1 MSFPTPQE
9 RLLRYAFMK
18 LTRDFDARF
27 EALLLTGRVSKW
39 YSEVGNE
46 ATTIPAGLALGAGD
60 ALCTLHRDLGAIL
73 AVYLDP
79 ARTFPGFGFGEPDGR
94 RPEPEALLHR
104 LACQL
109 LGKGEGFSQGV
120 ERSFHYGYLAPEHG
134 ILHLGMISH
143 LGSMIP
149 VAAGCG
155 FAFRQRGSDRVA
167 INFIGEGGTSTG
179 DFHEGLNMAA
189 VWKLPLILVIENNGY
204 AFSTPAGQ
212 QYAAKRLSDRG
223 IGYGIAAEHVDGND
237 PDAMTAALKR
247 AVDRARAGKGP
258 TLLEAMLGRMRGHAE
273 GDDSLKVVPTEELA
287 AYRAADPVPAY
298 ARRLEEDEVL
308 DAATAQRLD
317 ARIAELVER
326 AISGAI
332 DAPGPDPAIAMRP
345 VFAPEPAALA
355 ELEAPVAGAGE
366 PIGIGNGPVVTAAP
380 APAGE
385 RSTNGPAADAV
396 SAAAEGAGNGG
407 PVIDAPAAAEGAGS
421 DPASAEASAA
431 EGQHS
436 GNGSAAAATPGAEGA
451 ESAGDGLVAAAGAGN
466 GSAPAEV
473 PAVRSAKARPAPDR
487 ARETTYVDAINQALM
502 EEMERDESVL
512 VIGQDIGAFE
522 GAFRTTRGLYARW
535 PDRVLDTPIA
545 ESGTIG
551 IAIGAAVLGYRPVI
565 EMQFADFISCGF
577 NQLVNV
583 AAKLYYRWQVPCPIV
598 VRLPSGGGVGA
609 GPFHSQN
616 DESWFAQ
623 TAGIKVICPATAADA
638 RGLLKAAIRD
648 PNPVMLFEH
657 KFLYRRIKEVL
668 PEGEGLSR
676 IGEARVIR
684 EGTNLTLIGY
694 GASTWTCLE
703 AATDLAAAGIEAEV
717 IDLRTLVPYDEAT
730 VTASVRKTGRALVVH
745 EAPLT
750 LGFGAEVAA
759 RLAEAAFPWLDA
771 PVRRVAYPDRPVPY
785 ARVLENALL
794 PTKDKV
800 LAAARDL
807 LTY

>member
-1 MSFPTPQE
+1 MPNLTSRRQ
-9 RLLRYAFMK
+9 RLLRYAYMK

-46 ATTIPAGLALGAGD
+46 ATTIPAGLALGPGD

-79 ARTFPGFGFGEPDGR
+79 ARTFPGLGFSSPAGAGDR
-94 RPEPEALLHR
+94 RPDPEALLVR

-120 ERSFHYGYLAPEHG
+120 ERSFHYGYLAPDSD

-149 VAAGCG
+149 VAAGCA

-189 VWKLPLILVIENNGY
+189 VWKLPLVLVVENNRY
-204 AFSTPAGQ
+204 AFSTPADQ

-223 IGYGIAAEHVDGND
+223 AGYGIAAETVDGND
-237 PDAMTAALKR
+237 PDVMAKALAR

-273 GDDSLKVVPTEELA
+273 GDDSLKVVPAEELA
-287 AYRAADPVPAY
+287 TYRAADPVPAY
-298 ARRLEEDEVL
+298 ARRLLEDGVL
-308 DAATAQRLD
+308 DGDLAARLD

-326 AISGAI
+326 SITAAI
-332 DAPGPDPAIAMRP
+332 DAAPPQPATALRP
-345 VFAPEPAALA
+345 VFAPLA
-355 ELEAPVAGAGE
+355 GDVAGADVTPAGTAAV
-366 PIGIGNGPVVTAAP
+366 PVQAGSQPAAAP
-380 APAGE
+380 AA
-385 RSTNGPAADAV
+385 
-396 SAAAEGAGNGG
+396 
-407 PVIDAPAAAEGAGS
+407 
-421 DPASAEASAA
+421 
-431 EGQHS
+431 
-436 GNGSAAAATPGAEGA
+436 GSAAG
-451 ESAGDGLVAAAGAGN
+451 AAG
-466 GSAPAEV
+466 
-473 PAVRSAKARPAPDR
+473 K
-487 ARETTYVDAINQALM
+487 ETTYVDAINLALR
-502 EEMERDESVL
+502 EEMERDPSVL
-512 VIGQDIGAFE
+512 VMGQDIGAFE
-522 GAFRTTRGLYARW
+522 GAFRTTRGLHARW
-535 PDRVLDTPIA
+535 PSRVLDTPIA

-551 IAIGAAVLGYRPVI
+551 IAIGAAVLGFKPVV

-616 DESWFAQ
+616 DEGWFAS
-623 TAGIKVICPATAADA
+623 TAGIKVLCPATAADA

-648 PNPVMLFEH
+648 PNPVMIFEH

-668 PEGEGLSR
+668 PEGDGQCR
-676 IGEARVIR
+676 IGEARVVR
-684 EGTNLTLIGY
+684 SGRHLTLVGY
-694 GASTWTCLE
+694 GATTWTCLE
-703 AATDLAAAGIEAEV
+703 AAAELAKDGIEAEV
-717 IDLRTLVPYDEAT
+717 VDLRTLVPYDEAT
-730 VTASVRKTGRALVVH
+730 VTASVRKTHRALIVH

-759 RLAEAAFPWLDA
+759 RLADAAFPWLDA
-771 PVRRVAYPDRPVPY
+771 PIRRVTYPDRPVPY
-785 ARVLENALL
+785 ARVLENVLL
-794 PTKDKV
+794 PGRDKV
-800 LAAARDL
+800 LEAAREL
-807 LTY
+807 LAY

>member
-1 MSFPTPQE
+1 MTTPTDRE

-60 ALCTLHRDLGAIL
+60 ALCSLHRDLGAIL

-79 ARTFPGFGFGEPDGR
+79 ARTFPGLGFGEPDGR
-94 RPEPEALLHR
+94 RPDPEALLLR

-109 LGKGEGFSQGV
+109 LGKGAGFSQGV

-149 VAAGCG
+149 VAAGCA
-155 FAFRQRGSDRVA
+155 FAFRQRRSDRVA

-212 QYAAKRLSDRG
+212 QYAARRLSDRG
-223 IGYGIAAEHVDGND
+223 IGYGIAAETVDGND
-237 PDAMTAALKR
+237 PDAMAAALHR
-247 AVDRARAGKGP
+247 AVERARAGQGP

-273 GDDSLKVVPTEELA
+273 GDDSLKVVPAEELA

-298 ARRLEEDEVL
+298 ARRLEAAGVL
-308 DAATAQRLD
+308 DGATAQRLE

-326 AISGAI
+326 AIGQAI
-332 DAPGPDPAIAMRP
+332 DAPPPAAEVAMRP
-345 VFAPEPAALA
+345 VFAPETVAPALA
-355 ELEAPVAGAGE
+355 AGSAAATAPVGL
-366 PIGIGNGPVVTAAP
+366 GNGPVTVGAEAAVVAELAAGGGPEDPVAGEAAP
-380 APAGE
+380 AARSAGP
-385 RSTNGPAADAV
+385 RV
-396 SAAAEGAGNGG
+396 GAG
-407 PVIDAPAAAEGAGS
+407 
-421 DPASAEASAA
+421 
-431 EGQHS
+431 Q
-436 GNGSAAAATPGAEGA
+436 
-451 ESAGDGLVAAAGAGN
+451 
-466 GSAPAEV
+466 
-473 PAVRSAKARPAPDR
+473 
-487 ARETTYVDAINQALM
+487 ARETTYVDAINLALR

-512 VIGQDIGAFE
+512 VLGQDIGAFE
-522 GAFRTTRGLYARW
+522 GAFRTTRGLHARW
-535 PDRVLDTPIA
+535 PHRVFDTPIA

-551 IAIGAAVLGYRPVI
+551 IAIGAAVLGYRPVV

-623 TAGIKVICPATAADA
+623 TAGIKVLCPATAADA

-657 KFLYRRIKEVL
+657 KFLYRRIKETL
-668 PEGEGLSR
+668 PEGEGLAR
-676 IGEARVIR
+676 IGEARVVR
-684 EGTNLTLIGY
+684 QGTHLTLVAY

-703 AATDLAAAGIEAEV
+703 AAADLAAEGVEAEV
-717 IDLRTLVPYDEAT
+717 VDLRTLVPYDEDT
-730 VTASVRKTGRALVVH
+730 VTASVKKTGRALVVH

-771 PVRRVAYPDRPVPY
+771 PIRRVTYPDRPVPY

-794 PTKDKV
+794 PTRERV
-800 LAAARDL
+800 LAAAKEVL
-807 LTY
+807 AY

>member
-1 MSFPTPQE
+1 MTTPTDRE

-60 ALCTLHRDLGAIL
+60 ALCSLHRDLGAIL

-79 ARTFPGFGFGEPDGR
+79 ARTFPGLGPGEPDGR
-94 RPEPEALLHR
+94 RPEPEDLLLR

-109 LGKGEGFSQGV
+109 LGKGAGFSQGV

-149 VAAGCG
+149 VAAGCA
-155 FAFRQRGSDRVA
+155 FAFRQRRSDRVA

-212 QYAAKRLSDRG
+212 QYAARRLSDRG
-223 IGYGIAAEHVDGND
+223 IGYGIAAETVDGND
-237 PDAMTAALKR
+237 PDAMAAALHR
-247 AVDRARAGKGP
+247 AMERARAGQGP

-273 GDDSLKVVPTEELA
+273 GDDSLKVVPAEELA

-298 ARRLEEDEVL
+298 ARRLEAEGIL
-308 DAATAQRLD
+308 DSATAQRLES
-317 ARIAELVER
+317 RIADLVEQ
-326 AISGAI
+326 AITRAI
-332 DAPGPDPAIAMRP
+332 DAPPPTPDVAMRP
-345 VFAPEPAALA
+345 VFAPDAAAPDAVAPTPAALQA
-355 ELEAPVAGAGE
+355 APTAPVGL
-366 PIGIGNGPVVTAAP
+366 GNGPVTA
-380 APAGE
+380 
-385 RSTNGPAADAV
+385 R
-396 SAAAEGAGNGG
+396 AAE
-407 PVIDAPAAAEGAGS
+407 
-421 DPASAEASAA
+421 
-431 EGQHS
+431 
-436 GNGSAAAATPGAEGA
+436 T
-451 ESAGDGLVAAAGAGN
+451 
-466 GSAPAEV
+466 
-473 PAVRSAKARPAPDR
+473 
-487 ARETTYVDAINQALM
+487 TTYVDAINLALR

-512 VIGQDIGAFE
+512 VLGQDIGAFE
-522 GAFRTTRGLYARW
+522 GAFRTTRGLHARW
-535 PDRVLDTPIA
+535 PHRVFDTPIA

-598 VRLPSGGGVGA
+598 IRLPSGGGVGA

-623 TAGIKVICPATAADA
+623 TAGIKVLCPATAADA

-668 PEGEGLSR
+668 TEGEGLAR
-676 IGEARVIR
+676 IGEARVLR
-684 EGTNLTLIGY
+684 SGTQLTLIAY

-703 AATDLAAAGIEAEV
+703 VATDLAAEGVEAEV
-717 IDLRTLVPYDEAT
+717 VDLRTLVPYDEDT
-730 VTASVRKTGRALVVH
+730 VTASVKKTGRALVVH
-745 EAPLT
+745 EAPMT

-771 PVRRVAYPDRPVPY
+771 PIRRVTYPDRPVPY

-794 PTKDKV
+794 PTKEKV
-800 LAAARDL
+800 LAAAREVL
-807 LTY
+807 VY

>member
-1 MSFPTPQE
+1 MTTAIPGQ

-46 ATTIPAGLALGAGD
+46 ATTIPAGLALGGGD

-79 ARTFPGFGFGEPDGR
+79 ARTFPGMGFGEPDGR
-94 RPEPEALLHR
+94 RPEPEALLAR

-109 LGKGEGFSQGV
+109 LGKAEGFSQGF
-120 ERSFHYGYLAPEHG
+120 ERSFHYGYLAPEQG

-149 VAAGCG
+149 VAAGCA
-155 FAFRQRGSDRVA
+155 FAFHQRQSDRVA

-189 VWKLPLILVIENNGY
+189 VWKLPLVLVIENNRY
-204 AFSTPAGQ
+204 AFSTPADQ
-212 QYAAKRLSDRG
+212 QYAAERLSDRG
-223 IGYGIAAEHVDGND
+223 IGYGVAAETVDGND
-237 PDAMTAALKR
+237 PDAMAEALSR
-247 AVDRARAGKGP
+247 AVARARAGEGP
-258 TLLEAMLGRMRGHAE
+258 TLLEAMLGRMRGHSE
-273 GDDSLKVVPTEELA
+273 GDDSLKVVPPQELA
-287 AYRAADPVPAY
+287 EYRAADPVPAY
-298 ARRLEEDEVL
+298 ARRLAAAGVL
-308 DAATAQRLD
+308 DDATAQRLE

-326 AISGAI
+326 AITYGIAA
-332 DAPGPDPAIAMRP
+332 APPSADLALRP
-345 VFAPEPAALA
+345 VFAPP
-355 ELEAPVAGAGE
+355 P
-366 PIGIGNGPVVTAAP
+366 AAP
-380 APAGE
+380 AEPPRRASPPAV
-385 RSTNGPAADAV
+385 RASRGPGAART
-396 SAAAEGAGNGG
+396 AGT
-407 PVIDAPAAAEGAGS
+407 
-421 DPASAEASAA
+421 
-431 EGQHS
+431 
-436 GNGSAAAATPGAEGA
+436 SAAAA
-451 ESAGDGLVAAAGAGN
+451 
-466 GSAPAEV
+466 GSRVDA
-473 PAVRSAKARPAPDR
+473 D
-487 ARETTYVDAINQALM
+487 RETTYVDAINLALR
-502 EEMERDESVL
+502 EEMERDESV
-512 VIGQDIGAFE
+512 VVMGQDIGAFE
-522 GAFRTTRGLYARW
+522 GAFRTTRGLHARW
-535 PDRVLDTPIA
+535 PRRVLDTPIA

-551 IAIGAAVLGYRPVI
+551 IAIGAAVLGFRPVI

-616 DESWFAQ
+616 DEGWFAQ

-668 PEGEGLSR
+668 PEGDGVAR
-676 IGEARVIR
+676 IGEARVMR
-684 EGTNLTLIGY
+684 AGRHLTLVGY
-694 GASTWTCLE
+694 GATTWTCLD
-703 AATDLAAAGIEAEV
+703 AAAELAASGVEAEV
-717 IDLRTLVPYDEAT
+717 VDLRTLVPYDEET
-730 VTASVRKTGRALVVH
+730 VTASVRKTGRALIVH

-759 RLAEAAFPWLDA
+759 RLADAAFPWLDA
-771 PVRRVAYPDRPVPY
+771 PIRRVTYPDRPVPY
-785 ARVLENALL
+785 SRVLENALL
-794 PTKDKV
+794 PSREKV
-800 LAAARDL
+800 LAAAREL
-807 LTY
+807 LAY

>member
-1 MSFPTPQE
+1 MSLPIATQ
-9 RLLRYAFMK
+9 RLLRYAVMK

-46 ATTIPAGLALGAGD
+46 ATTVPAGLALQAGD

-79 ARTFPGFGFGEPDGR
+79 ARTFPGLGFGEPDGR
-94 RPEPEALLHR
+94 RPPPEELLRR

-134 ILHLGMISH
+134 ILHVGMISH

-149 VAAGCG
+149 VAAGCA
-155 FAFRQRGSDRVA
+155 FAFRQRRSDRVA

-189 VWKLPLILVIENNGY
+189 VWKLPLVLVIENNRY
-204 AFSTPAGQ
+204 AFSTPAEQ
-212 QYAAKRLSDRG
+212 QYAARRLSDRG
-223 IGYGIAAEHVDGND
+223 VGYGIAAETVDGND
-237 PDAMTAALKR
+237 PDAMAAALAR
-247 AVDRARAGKGP
+247 AVERARGGLGP
-258 TLLEAMLGRMRGHAE
+258 TLLEAMLGRMRGHSE
-273 GDDSLKVVPTEELA
+273 GDDSLKVVPPEELA
-287 AYRAADPVPAY
+287 SYRAADPVPAY
-298 ARRLEEDEVL
+298 ARRLRDEGVL
-308 DAATAQRLD
+308 GPEIAERLD

-326 AISGAI
+326 AIAQAI
-332 DAPGPDPAIAMRP
+332 DAAPPDAAVALRP
-345 VFAPEPAALA
+345 VFAPET
-355 ELEAPVAGAGE
+355 EAGAAAGL
-366 PIGIGNGPVVTAAP
+366 GNGPVAAP
-380 APAGE
+380 A
-385 RSTNGPAADAV
+385 
-396 SAAAEGAGNGG
+396 
-407 PVIDAPAAAEGAGS
+407 APAAA
-421 DPASAEASAA
+421 
-431 EGQHS
+431 
-436 GNGSAAAATPGAEGA
+436 GNGPAPAR
-451 ESAGDGLVAAAGAGN
+451 AGA
-466 GSAPAEV
+466 A
-473 PAVRSAKARPAPDR
+473 RS
-487 ARETTYVDAINQALM
+487 RETTYVDAINQALL

-512 VIGQDIGAFE
+512 VLGQDIGAFE
-522 GAFRTTRGLYARW
+522 GAFRTTRGLHARW
-535 PDRVLDTPIA
+535 PRRVLDTPIA

-551 IAIGAAVLGYRPVI
+551 IAIGAAILGYRPVV

-598 VRLPSGGGVGA
+598 IRLPSGGGVGA

-616 DESWFAQ
+616 DEPWFAQ
-623 TAGIKVICPATAADA
+623 TAGIKVVCPATAADA

-657 KFLYRRIKEVL
+657 KFLYRRVKEVL
-668 PEGEGLSR
+668 PEGDGVARL
-676 IGEARVIR
+676 GEARVVR
-684 EGTNLTLIGY
+684 PGSDLTLIGY
-694 GASTWTCLE
+694 GATTWTCLE
-703 AATDLAAAGIEAEV
+703 AASELAAAGREAEV

-759 RLAEAAFPWLDA
+759 RLADAAFPWLDA
-771 PVRRVAYPDRPVPY
+771 PIRRVTYPDRPVPY
-785 ARVLENALL
+785 AKVLENALL
-794 PTKDKV
+794 PSKEKV
-800 LAAARDL
+800 LAAAREL
-807 LTY
+807 FAY

>member
-1 MSFPTPQE
+1 
-9 RLLRYAFMK
+9 MK

-46 ATTIPAGLALGAGD
+46 AVTIPAGLALGAGD

-79 ARTFPGFGFGEPDGR
+79 ARTFPGMGFGEPDGR
-94 RPEPEALLHR
+94 RPDPEALLRR

-120 ERSFHYGYLAPEHG
+120 ERSFHYGYLAPESG

-149 VAAGCG
+149 VAAGCA
-155 FAFRQRGSDRVA
+155 FAFRQRQSDRVA

-189 VWKLPLILVIENNGY
+189 VWKLPLILVIENNRY
-204 AFSTPAGQ
+204 AFSTPAGL
-212 QYAAKRLSDRG
+212 QYAAERLSDRG
-223 IGYGIAAEHVDGND
+223 KGYGIPAETVDGND
-237 PDAMTAALKR
+237 PDAMADALQR
-247 AVDRARAGKGP
+247 AVARARAGQGP

-273 GDDSLKVVPTEELA
+273 GDDSLKVVPAAELA

-298 ARRLEEDEVL
+298 ARRLEAEGVL
-308 DAATAQRLD
+308 DGATAERLE
-317 ARIAELVER
+317 ARVAELVER
-326 AISGAI
+326 AIASAI
-332 DAPGPDPAIAMRP
+332 DAAPPDPAVAMRP
-345 VFAPEPAALA
+345 VFAPGPESPPA
-355 ELEAPVAGAGE
+355 V
-366 PIGIGNGPVVTAAP
+366 GIGNGPVTAA
-380 APAGE
+380 
-385 RSTNGPAADAV
+385 AV
-396 SAAAEGAGNGG
+396 
-407 PVIDAPAAAEGAGS
+407 
-421 DPASAEASAA
+421 
-431 EGQHS
+431 Q
-436 GNGSAAAATPGAEGA
+436 
-451 ESAGDGLVAAAGAGN
+451 
-466 GSAPAEV
+466 
-473 PAVRSAKARPAPDR
+473 
-487 ARETTYVDAINQALM
+487 ARETTYVDAINQALL
-502 EEMERDESVL
+502 EEMERDDSVL
-512 VIGQDIGAFE
+512 VMGQDIGAFE
-522 GAFRTTRGLYARW
+522 GAFRTTRGLHARW
-535 PDRVLDTPIA
+535 PHRVLDTPIA

-551 IAIGAAVLGYRPVI
+551 IAIGAAVLGYRPVV

-638 RGLLKAAIRD
+638 RGLRKAAIRD
-648 PNPVMLFEH
+648 PNPVMIFEH
-657 KFLYRRIKEVL
+657 KFLYRRIKEIL
-668 PEGEGLSR
+668 PAGDGLAR
-676 IGEARVIR
+676 IGEARVLR
-684 EGTNLTLIGY
+684 PGTHLTLIGY
-694 GASTWTCLE
+694 GATTWTCLE
-703 AATDLAAAGIEAEV
+703 AATDLAAAGLEAEV
-717 IDLRTLVPYDEAT
+717 IDLRTLIPYDEAT
-730 VTASVRKTGRALVVH
+730 VTASVKKTGRALIVH

-771 PVRRVAYPDRPVPY
+771 PIRRITYPDRPVPY

-794 PTKDKV
+794 PTREKV

-807 LTY
+807 LAY